1 MNTIDSRSKIG
12 GLKPSFL
19 MSLPPTEPIK
29 ETLKNLKMNIPLM
42 EDKELLA
49 NSKYLLVNW
58 RRWNMRSNFL
68 QLYLYKDEMISRLPN
83 FSFIRKILFRRRF
96 NLSINETKKFFDKR
110 KLNEA
115 DLNNK
120 IKEIIK

>member
-1 MNTIDSRSKIG
+1 
-12 GLKPSFL
+12 

-29 ETLKNLKMNIPLM
+29 QTLKNLKMNIPLM

-49 NSKYLLVNW
+49 NSKYLRINW

-96 NLSINETKKFFDKR
+96 NLSINETKKFFDIR
-110 KLNEA
+110 KLNET
-115 DLNNK
+115 DLNNN

>member
-1 MNTIDSRSKIG
+1 
-12 GLKPSFL
+12 
-19 MSLPPTEPIK
+19 MSLPPTEPIQ

-49 NSKYLLVNW
+49 NSKYLRINW

-68 QLYLYKDEMISRLPN
+68 QLYLYKDEMISRLSN
-83 FSFIRKILFRRRF
+83 FSFIRKILFKRRF

-110 KLNEA
+110 KLNET
-115 DLNNK
+115 DLKNN

>member
-1 MNTIDSRSKIG
+1 
-12 GLKPSFL
+12 

-29 ETLKNLKMNIPLM
+29 QTLKNLKMNIPLM

-49 NSKYLLVNW
+49 NSKYLRINW

-83 FSFIRKILFRRRF
+83 FSFIRKILYRRRF
-96 NLSINETKKFFDKR
+96 NLSINETKKFFDIR
-110 KLNEA
+110 KLNET
-115 DLNNK
+115 DLNNN

>member
-1 MNTIDSRSKIG
+1 
-12 GLKPSFL
+12 

-29 ETLKNLKMNIPLM
+29 ETLKNLKMNIPFM

-49 NSKYLLVNW
+49 NLKYLLEHW
-58 RRWNMRSNFL
+58 RRSNTRSNFL
-68 QLYLYKDEMISRLPN
+68 QLYLYKEEMISRLSN
-83 FSFIRKILFRRRF
+83 FSFIRKILFKRRF
-96 NLSINETKKFFDKR
+96 NLSINKTKKFFEKR

-120 IKEIIK
+120 IQEIIK

>member
-1 MNTIDSRSKIG
+1 
-12 GLKPSFL
+12 
-19 MSLPPTEPIK
+19 MSLPATEPIK

-49 NSKYLLVNW
+49 NSKYLRINW

-96 NLSINETKKFFDKR
+96 NLSINETKKFFDIR
-110 KLNEA
+110 KLNET
-115 DLNNK
+115 DLNNN

>member
-1 MNTIDSRSKIG
+1 
-12 GLKPSFL
+12 

-49 NSKYLLVNW
+49 NSKYLRINW

-96 NLSINETKKFFDKR
+96 NLSINETKKFFDIR
-110 KLNEA
+110 KLNET
-115 DLNNK
+115 DLNNN

>member
-1 MNTIDSRSKIG
+1 
-12 GLKPSFL
+12 

-49 NSKYLLVNW
+49 NSKYLRVNW

-83 FSFIRKILFRRRF
+83 FSFIRKILYRRRF
-96 NLSINETKKFFDKR
+96 NLSINETKKFFDIR
-110 KLNEA
+110 KLNET
-115 DLNNK
+115 DLNNN

>member
-1 MNTIDSRSKIG
+1 
-12 GLKPSFL
+12 

-29 ETLKNLKMNIPLM
+29 ETLKNLKMNFPLM

-49 NSKYLLVNW
+49 NSKYLRVNW
-58 RRWNMRSNFL
+58 RRWNIRSNFL
-68 QLYLYKDEMISRLPN
+68 QLYLYKEEMISRLPN
-83 FSFIRKILFRRRF
+83 FSFLRKILFKRRF
-96 NLSINETKKFFDKR
+96 NLSIIETKKFFEKR

-120 IKEIIK
+120 IQEIIK